1 MANLIATSVPIIP
14 IAPSITLLSNTAN
27 GGALVTT
34 TPSGDPKQLIPGD
47 GLIGVGYNGSL
58 EEDSISI
65 ILEEV

>member
-27 GGALVTT
+27 GGALVTE
-34 TPSGDPKQLIPGD
+34 TPSGDPKPLVEND
-47 GLIGVGYNGSL
+47 GLVGVGYNGYL
-58 EEDSISI
+58 EEDSISL